1 MNYSLFQSD
10 VSFACFTKFSNEMFF
25 FVEIHRKISFTSG
38 ECVRLSGIKTE
49 NYRIVLKH
57 SLHLLHQKPGIAAD
71 SRSTHFLRISPRNVC
86 RKIYKYV
93 FLHKKRGKKVT
104 GSNRKDTYQITS
116 LFFILDLASTLI
128 GEPHVL
134 LDVNRYGCIFGRNN
148 SRKLKNILKIE
159 DNRYSLEC

>member
-1 MNYSLFQSD
+1 MNYSLFQPD
-10 VSFACFTKFSNEMFF
+10 VSFACFTKFSNEIFF

-57 SLHLLHQKPGIAAD
+57 SLHLLHQKPGIAAV

-93 FLHKKRGKKVT
+93 FLHKKKEGKKSPEAIEKT
-104 GSNRKDTYQITS
+104 HIKSH
-116 LFFILDLASTLI
+116 LFFY
-128 GEPHVL
+128 P
-134 LDVNRYGCIFGRNN
+134 
-148 SRKLKNILKIE
+148 
-159 DNRYSLEC
+159 